1 MNNALAIRDLQ
12 IHSLDVPLAAPFT
25 TSSSALE
32 VLSNVALCIELLSAW
47 LSGHLPLQAGDD
59 LVFQDVL
66 AAPDRRLFN
75 DKKGCPRQ

>member
-32 VLSNVALCIELLSAW
+32 ALNNMALCIELADGSRGWGEVPVLDW
-47 LSGHLPLQAGDD
+47 L
-59 LVFQDVL
+59 
-66 AAPDRRLFN
+66 
-75 DKKGCPRQ
+75 